1 MKITGKSAIAI
12 AISIG
17 LVAAFSGHVP
27 GASAAEAFTKT
38 FDVSVDKHSFAACVQ
53 KLDQLTNSGVGQAA
67 ASGPRSGLLSIDSLS
82 AFVSPQSL
90 EITIVGAKAG
100 STVTWVAPD
109 SWDNET
115 LIADAIACA
124 KDREY
129 VAWIEQMKPEEERIR
144 LTLEDRE
151 SVPYF
156 TGQIARATFNSD
168 R

>member
-17 LVAAFSGHVP
+17 LVAAFAGNVP
-27 GASAAEAFTKT
+27 SVSAGEVFTKT
-38 FDVSVDKHSFAACVQ
+38 FDVSVDKQTFAACVQ
-53 KLDQLTNSGVGQAA
+53 KLDQLTSSGVGQAA
-67 ASGPRSGLLSIDSLS
+67 ASGPRSSLLSMDSPS

-90 EITIVGAKAG
+90 EITIVGEKAG

-115 LIADAIACA
+115 LIASAIACA

-129 VAWIEQMKPEEERIR
+129 VAWIEQMKPEQERIR

-151 SVPYF
+151 SVPFF
-156 TGQIARATFNSD
+156 TGSIARATFNSD
-168 R
+168 K